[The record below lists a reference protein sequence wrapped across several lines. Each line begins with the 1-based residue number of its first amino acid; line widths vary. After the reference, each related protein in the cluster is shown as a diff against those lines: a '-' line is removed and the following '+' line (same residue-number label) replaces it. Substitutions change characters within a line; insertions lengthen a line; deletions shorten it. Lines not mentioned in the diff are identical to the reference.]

1 MSERDRLTEIIK
13 AEAKKYPPG
22 YDLDEGCRHVADA
35 MLASEEWQAR
45 EAVVKAANSWAHWG
59 DVKTLHVLSCPEC
72 ERLESVEDR
81 WCVEAAA
88 FGRKTLD
95 AAKALRAALVRLA
108 ATRGEE
114 KGNG

>member
-1 MSERDRLTEIIK
+1 MTERDRLAALLHET
-13 AEAKKYPPG
+13 ASRVPLTYDEADIG
-22 YDLDEGCRHVADA
+22 FWAAIADA
-35 MLASEEWQAR
+35 LLVSEEWQAR
-45 EAVVKAANSWAHWG
+45 EAVVEAANSWAHWG

-95 AAKALRAALVRLA
+95 AAKALRDALARLA
-108 ATRGEE
+108 AVRGETP
-114 KGNG
+114 